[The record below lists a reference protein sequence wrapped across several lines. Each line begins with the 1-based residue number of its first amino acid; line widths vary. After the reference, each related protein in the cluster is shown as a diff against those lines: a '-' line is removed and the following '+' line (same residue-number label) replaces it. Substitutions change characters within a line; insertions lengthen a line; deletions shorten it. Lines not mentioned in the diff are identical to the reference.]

1 MRELFAPTFYHLVSH
16 KHNARFTEYDML
28 NMILSV
34 AVMNEFIGPAFNI
47 MRGKDTEI
55 EVDLPFWEHLFNKI
69 HQTYENTDVPTP
81 HWLFK
86 RFELYPKEYLVEL
99 GTDMLNVTIQR
110 CKEVGMLR
118 EPVDIA
124 IDGHK
129 IPCHSKN
136 KTLLIGGKPK
146 GGTSKMEAYTTA
158 QIVNDVRMTPAAIF
172 RTEEVSRADAVRQI
186 IKIIRSLNIQIRR
199 FILDSG
205 YYSVEVLKLLREEGI
220 PYIIMAKRSKPI
232 KERIVAYH
240 NGTGKQVF
248 SHKIKSAQGQE
259 RIKLL
264 IVKRKDADKH
274 EEISDKYIVL
284 AYRGC
289 RRHIEDIITDI
300 PEEYRSR
307 WGIETGYRNI
317 GYMRAKTRS
326 MIPGV
331 RWFLFMFSAALA
343 NFWTFANY
351 AAASTQS
358 GIITPTITIEFF
370 KAWLLQKAVSI
381 FYKTAV
387 QVPDVPH

>member
-1 MRELFAPTFYHLVSH
+1 MHELFAPIFYPLVSH
-16 KHNARFTEYDML
+16 RHNARYTEHDMF

-34 AVMNEFIGPAFNI
+34 AAMNEFVGPAFNK

-55 EVDLPFWEHLFNKI
+55 EVDLPFWEHLNNKI
-69 HQTYENTDVPTP
+69 HQTYQNTDVPTP

-86 RFELYPKEYLVEL
+86 RFGLYSKEYLVKL
-99 GTDMLNVTIQR
+99 GTDMLNATIQH

-129 IPCHSKN
+129 RPCHSKN

-146 GGTSKMEAYTTA
+146 GGTSKMEAYTAA
-158 QIVNDVRMTPAAIF
+158 QIVNDVRMTLAVIA
-172 RTEEVSRADAVRQI
+172 RTEKVSRADAVRQI
-186 IKIIRSLNIQIRR
+186 IKRIRSLNIQIRR
-199 FILDSG
+199 FILDRG
-205 YYSVEVLKLLREEGI
+205 YYSVEVLKILREEGI
-220 PYIIMAKRSKPI
+220 PYVMMAKRFKPI

-240 NGTGKQVF
+240 NGTGKQTF
-248 SHKIKSAQGQE
+248 SYTIKSTQGHE
-259 RIKLL
+259 RIRLL
-264 IVKRKDADKH
+264 IVKRKDADEH
-274 EEISDKYIVL
+274 EEITDKYIVL

-289 RRHIEDIITDI
+289 RRRIEDIIADI

-307 WGIETGYRNI
+307 WGIETGFRNI
-317 GYMRAKTRS
+317 GFMRAKTRS

-343 NFWTFANY
+343 NFWMFANY
-351 AAASTQS
+351 AAASTQR

-370 KAWLLQKAVSI
+370 KARLLQKLVSI